1 MSSVE
6 QPSRHRLSA
15 TSSRLSASLLGRVSP
30 RSSRLSG
37 LVRVIVAVAGAGA
50 ALHGQPASGQTGIGV
65 GASAGSLGFGADAVF
80 PVAEW
85 ISVRGGAS
93 LRGIEVDLTGRFTE
107 RIGLEEGLTATL
119 TVPGGS
125 FRIGAD
131 LDLGLAR
138 IGAGLLFW
146 SESPKVEVA
155 TRPDVS
161 FGIGGVQYNGEQVT
175 SMTGTLEGSGR
186 AYFALLGFGSPSGH
200 GLGLFADLGVIVRS
214 GVALRMS
221 ATGRDEVIGT
231 EDFEDDLAR
240 EAQDIEEGLGSF
252 IDYWPLVVLGVRYGL

>member
-1 MSSVE
+1 MKRALRR
-6 QPSRHRLSA
+6 PSRCRA
-15 TSSRLSASLLGRVSP
+15 
-30 RSSRLSG
+30 
-37 LVRVIVAVAGAGA
+37 
-50 ALHGQPASGQTGIGV
+50 
-65 GASAGSLGFGADAVF
+65 
-80 PVAEW
+80 
-85 ISVRGGAS
+85 
-93 LRGIEVDLTGRFTE
+93 
-107 RIGLEEGLTATL
+107 
-119 TVPGGS
+119 GS

-186 AYFALLGFGSPSGH
+186 AYFALLGFGSPSGQ

-252 IDYWPLVVLGVRYGL
+252 IDYWPLVVLGVRLRTVRGVDASLSHGAPVPRPGLDGAMESLGLDSGVVRQVRFRITREGRGGFST